1 MNNLPA
7 EVTSLVNLAAQG
19 LTSASG
25 ITPGN
30 IPPEVGT
37 LVNLATQA
45 ATSGIT
51 SVDQLLELLPK
62 LVTGTG
68 SLSGIVSHLPNGL
81 LDTIL
86 NSPYGPALVDILTSQ
101 VGNRPLEY
109 DDLLMSIFPI
119 PVWAK
124 TGTGV
129 MHIVSM
135 AHEIVGFN
143 LPPSVINLVMTTQY
157 NIYGGFPSPADIA
170 PSAVF
175 VAVNAILMAAHFY
188 IFFKGFARRHYF
200 WPSFGLGWQCIL
212 NCLGFGMRIGWGKDL
227 LSLRLGIASTVFII
241 LSIILINLMNLL
253 LAHRIMTF
261 RHPETGDATWFGA
274 LMILVYLA
282 IGGVLL
288 LAVVTEVA
296 IFSYFL
302 DYNHW
307 RQATGGMQAA
317 SVLIAVVSV
326 GGVFII
332 AIAYALPR
340 GSLALS
346 NQDRSRLP
354 ASNIE
359 SYGIFYFPPKF
370 SQVLQYKGDPTAKMS
385 SGRLAARVINGRQLD
400 VSAMLIVITSVILC
414 ATSGMRAAT
423 TFIGDRWS
431 PHAKA
436 IFSPTLFYV
445 GFGVFECICNVIYL
459 LARVDLRFYIPD
471 MPRKGYGPILVD
483 PETMQ
488 YTDPYADGKGTV
500 LDEKQGFTDHVE
512 DTINVPAPTYNPAY
526 ALSPHVAMAA
536 KQMSA
541 SPMPQLH
548 QEPAAP
554 INKHTDFKELQTLPP
569 NSSFVE
575 PPPIVPPMQHAMPPM
590 PMSHLM
596 AEPKM
601 LYTPQMVAPPRMPSA
616 TSPKRHSPNGS
627 PILPSGSPTLPEV
640 TLGSPTQRSAGGSPN
655 LRDMGP
661 PRMPMGSPTIPQ
673 ISHTPPPAV
682 PPPVSMPSHS
692 PVSVHAP
699 QLPEIVPT
707 PFPPTPYQIRPASP
721 PEFSTP
727 TNILPPVSP
736 QHFPEP
742 SFTPVD
748 PTAYGH
754 YAYPYEERENEDR
767 FSRGSDI
774 L

>member
-1 MNNLPA
+1 MSLQNVVSQISALVPGLSPA
-7 EVTSLVNLAAQG
+7 LSAPEVSQMTNVASGMLAELTANSNG
-19 LTSASG
+19 LTP
-25 ITPGN
+25 T
-30 IPPEVGT
+30 E
-37 LVNLATQA
+37 
-45 ATSGIT
+45 
-51 SVDQLLELLPK
+51 QLLSLLPK
-62 LVTGTG
+62 LVTGPG
-68 SLSGIVSHLPNGL
+68 ALSGIVSHLPNGL
-81 LDTIL
+81 VETLL
-86 NSPYGPALVDILTSQ
+86 NSPYGPAVIDILTSQ

-129 MHIVSM
+129 MKIVSM
-135 AHEIVGFN
+135 AHDIVGFN
-143 LPPSVINLVMTTQY
+143 LPQSVINLVLTTQY
-157 NIYGGFPSPADIA
+157 NIYGGFPTPADVA

-175 VAVNAILMAAHFY
+175 VAVNVILMAAHFY
-188 IFFKGFARRHYF
+188 IFFRGFLRRHYF

-212 NCLGFGMRIGWGKDL
+212 NCLGFGMRIGWGKNL

-241 LSIILINLMNLL
+241 LSIILINSMNLL

-261 RHPETGDATWFGA
+261 RHPETGDATWFGM

-288 LAVVTEVA
+288 LAVVTEVT

-302 DYNHW
+302 DYTHW

-317 SVLIAVVSV
+317 SVLIAVISV

-370 SQVLQYKGDPTAKMS
+370 SQVLQYKGDPTAKIS
-385 SGRLAARVINGRQLD
+385 SGKLAARVINGRDLNF
-400 VSAMLIVITSVILC
+400 SASLIVITSVILC

-431 PHAKA
+431 HHNKP

-445 GFGVFECICNVIYL
+445 GFGVFECICNVLYL
-459 LARVDLRFYIPD
+459 VARVDLRFYIPD

-488 YTDPYADGKGTV
+488 YTDPYTDGRGV
-500 LDEKQGFTDHVE
+500 VMDEKKGFTDHVE
-512 DTINVPAPTYNPAY
+512 DVINVPAPTYNPAY
-526 ALSPHVAMAA
+526 ALSPQVAMAA
-536 KQMSA
+536 RAMNASQMPPLPKSG
-541 SPMPQLH
+541 PP
-548 QEPAAP
+548 PP
-554 INKHTDFKELQTLPP
+554 VNKHTDFQEAQTLPP

-575 PPPIVPPMQHAMPPM
+575 PPPIVPPPM
-590 PMSHLM
+590 PHPTLIG
-596 AEPKM
+596 EPKM
-601 LYTPQMVAPPRMPSA
+601 LYTPQMVPPPRMTPSN
-616 TSPKRHSPNGS
+616 TSPRGSLKGS
-627 PILPSGSPTLPEV
+627 PKLISPEGSPKLPPQAPTLPKVSMGSPTLPNINMDSPNF
-640 TLGSPTQRSAGGSPN
+640 GSRSAPKTE
-655 LRDMGP
+655 MV
-661 PRMPMGSPTIPQ
+661 SPTIPN
-673 ISHTPPPAV
+673 I
-682 PPPVSMPSHS
+682 SHS
-692 PVSVHAP
+692 PAAPLSMPRHSPLPSHAP
-699 QLPEIVPT
+699 QLPEILPT
-707 PFPPTPYQIRPASP
+707 PFPQTPYQIRTATP
-721 PEFSTP
+721 PEFATP

-742 SFTPVD
+742 SFTPVE
-748 PTAYGH
+748 PGSSGH
-754 YAYPYEERENEDR
+754 YARPYEEPEDEFR
-767 FSRGSDI
+767 FSRDSENM
-774 L
+774 

>member
-1 MNNLPA
+1 MTNVATGLLNDM
-7 EVTSLVNLAAQG
+7 TQNSNG
-19 LTSASG
+19 LTP
-25 ITPGN
+25 T
-30 IPPEVGT
+30 E
-37 LVNLATQA
+37 
-45 ATSGIT
+45 
-51 SVDQLLELLPK
+51 QLLSLLPK

-68 SLSGIVSHLPNGL
+68 SLSGIVSHLPHGL
-81 LDTIL
+81 LDVIL

-101 VGNRPLEY
+101 VGNRPMEY

-119 PVWAK
+119 PPWAK

-129 MHIVSM
+129 MKIVSM
-135 AHEIVGFN
+135 AHDIVGFN
-143 LPPSVINLVMTTQY
+143 LPQYVINLVLTTQY
-157 NIYGGFPSPADIA
+157 NIYGGFPNEADVA

-175 VAVNAILMAAHFY
+175 VAVNVILMAAHFY
-188 IFFKGFARRHYF
+188 IFFRGFARRHYF

-212 NCLGFGMRIGWGKDL
+212 NCLGFGMRIGWGKNL

-261 RHPETGDATWFGA
+261 RHPETGDATWFGL

-288 LAVVTEVA
+288 LAVVTEVV

-317 SVLIAVVSV
+317 ATLIAVISV

-332 AIAYALPR
+332 AVAYALPR

-385 SGRLAARVINGRQLD
+385 SGKLAARVINGRDLNT
-400 VSAMLIVITSVILC
+400 SAAIIIFTSVILC
-414 ATSGMRAAT
+414 ATSSMRAAT

-431 PHAKA
+431 HHNKP
-436 IFSPTLFYV
+436 IFSPTLFYI

-488 YTDPYADGKGTV
+488 YTDPYTDGRGV
-500 LDEKQGFTDHVE
+500 VMDEKKGFTDHVE
-512 DTINVPAPTYNPAY
+512 DVINVPAPTYNPAY
-526 ALSPHVAMAA
+526 ALSPQVAMAA
-536 KQMSA
+536 RAMNASQMPPLNKEGFA
-541 SPMPQLH
+541 SPPPPPPPPMVPV
-548 QEPAAP
+548 
-554 INKHTDFKELQTLPP
+554 NKHTDFKELQTLPP

-575 PPPIVPPMQHAMPPM
+575 PPPIVPPPM
-590 PMSHLM
+590 PHPHLIG
-596 AEPKM
+596 EPKM
-601 LYTPQMVAPPRMPSA
+601 LYTPQMVPPPRMPSA
-616 TSPKRHSPNGS
+616 NNSPHGSLKGGSPKNLSPEGS
-627 PILPSGSPTLPEV
+627 PKIPTSQTPTLPNLTMGSPTLPHL
-640 TLGSPTQRSAGGSPN
+640 TMDSPTFGSPG
-655 LRDMGP
+655 GP
-661 PRMPMGSPTIPQ
+661 PKREMGSPTLPNI
-673 ISHTPPPAV
+673 
-682 PPPVSMPSHS
+682 SHS
-692 PVSVHAP
+692 PAPPVPPVPASISMPRHSPLPSHAP
-699 QLPEIVPT
+699 QLPEILPT
-707 PFPPTPYQIRPASP
+707 PFPQTPYQIHSASP
-721 PEFSTP
+721 PEFATP

-748 PTAYGH
+748 PESFGH
-754 YAYPYEERENEDR
+754 YARPYEEPEDEFR
-767 FSRGSDI
+767 FSRGSEN